1 MEGPSRGASEKGGGY
16 DQRGFE
22 RAHFHPREARQ
33 AHPSPE
39 HVSEQQKCCERTCDG
54 AQVDKGLLGARQLD
68 IDIAF
73 AVFRCVRR
81 PCERGHEAVQGGG
94 EQGGQGGLRADGGER
109 AEVGAEAPHPIAD
122 PGAEPRDH
130 AGKPSLG
137 ADRPAEQQRQKR
149 RERKLANALVAIAA
163 VFLHLAHDGGELFG
177 ACTRFL
183 VEVPDE

>member
-109 AEVGAEAPHPIAD
+109 AEVGAETPHPIAD
-122 PGAEPRDH
+122 PGAEPCDH
-130 AGKPSLG
+130 AGKPGLG
-137 ADRPAEQQRQKR
+137 ADRPAEQQRKKR
-149 RERKLANALVAIAA
+149 RDRKLADALVAIAA

-177 ACTRFL
+177 ARTRFL